1 MSTSRREF
9 LAGLASAGALASMP
23 HAARAGIA
31 AGPLYPPMNLS
42 VFDMPVHRGETEIR
56 LGCAAITWSD
66 NAAKAID
73 DIAADGYAGIQLR
86 APTLDQY
93 PDPHALRDLLAEK
106 KLTFVALSSGS
117 ASLDPAQ
124 RQSQLELHTKHAQYV
139 HEAGGLY
146 MQLIAAGAKPD
157 QKFTADQYKLQGEIF
172 TEIGKRIADYGIRLG
187 FHNHMNSVGQPPEA
201 IDATLAA
208 SDPNYVHLLLDVA
221 HYAQGGGDP
230 VAAIRKYDRRI
241 LFVHFKDVKNAST
254 PSGYEWVELG
264 RGRVDFPGVIAALH
278 QIHFRGWGVVE
289 LDRVPSGETLTPKE
303 ANAMSLHYLEDKLG
317 VRA

>member
-1 MSTSRREF
+1 MTSSRREF
-9 LAGLASAGALASMP
+9 LAGLASAGALATVP
-23 HAARAGIA
+23 RGARASI

-42 VFDMPVHRGETEIR
+42 LFDTPVPRGETEIR

-73 DIAADGYAGIQLR
+73 DISADGYAGIQLR

-106 KLTFVALSSGS
+106 KLSFVALSSGTT
-117 ASLDPAQ
+117 SLDPAQ
-124 RQSQLELHTKHAQYV
+124 RQSQLDLHVKHAQYV

-146 MQLIAAGAKPD
+146 MQLISAGAKPD

-172 TEIGKRIADYGIRLG
+172 TEIGKRMADYGVRLG
-187 FHNHMNSVGQPPEA
+187 FHNHMNSIGQPPEA
-201 IDATLAA
+201 VDAILAA
-208 SDPNYVHLLLDVA
+208 SDPHYVHLLLDVA

-230 VAAIRKYDRRI
+230 VAAIHKYDRRI
-241 LFVHFKDVKNAST
+241 LFVHFKDVKNAPT
-254 PSGYEWVELG
+254 TSGYEWVELG
-264 RGRVDFPGVIAALH
+264 HGRVDFPGVLAALH

-289 LDRVPSGETLTPKE
+289 LDRVPTGETLTPKE
-303 ANAMSLHYLEDKLG
+303 ANAESLHYLEDKLG

>member
-1 MSTSRREF
+1 MSSSRREF
-9 LAGLASAGALASMP
+9 LAGLASAGAIATVP
-23 HAARAGIA
+23 RAARAEI

-42 VFDMPVHRGETEIR
+42 IFDTPVPRGETEIR

-66 NAAKAID
+66 SAAKAID
-73 DIAADGYAGIQLR
+73 DISADGYAGIQLR

-106 KLTFVALSSGS
+106 KLTFVALSSGT

-124 RQSQLELHTKHAQYV
+124 RQSQLDLHVKHAQYA
-139 HEAGGLY
+139 HEAGALY
-146 MQLIAAGAKPD
+146 MQLIAATAKPD
-157 QKFTADQYKLQGEIF
+157 QTFTADQYKLQGEIF
-172 TEIGKRIADYGIRLG
+172 TEIGKRIADYGIKLG
-187 FHNHMNSVGQPPEA
+187 FHNHMNSVGQRPEA
-201 IDATLAA
+201 VEAILAA

-221 HYAQGGGDP
+221 HYLQGGGDP
-230 VAAIRKYDRRI
+230 AAAIHKYERRI
-241 LFVHFKDVKNAST
+241 LFVHFKDVKNAPT
-254 PSGYEWVELG
+254 PAGYEWVELG

-278 QIHFRGWGVVE
+278 QIHYRGWAVVE